1 MKKLYVGIGIGP
13 GMGLSTAER
22 FSREGYDVVIT
33 ARNKSKIE
41 QLAEE
46 LSRDT
51 GGKVVA
57 MALDA
62 GDLNAIRELADTY
75 GESTTVLH
83 YNAASM
89 HNTSIFDASVESLAH
104 DITVDITGAL
114 VAVKA
119 FTAFMKKNKQGTVLL
134 TGGGFALSPSPEYL
148 TLSIG
153 KAGIRSMAEALFPV
167 MAESGIHI
175 ATVTVAKV
183 VSAGSSDAEAAAE
196 AFWNLHNQPSEA
208 WSWEFVLS

>member
-1 MKKLYVGIGIGP
+1 MRKLYVGIGIGP

-22 FSREGYDVVIT
+22 FAREGYDVVMT
-33 ARNKSKIE
+33 ARNRSKID
-41 QLAEE
+41 QLAER
-46 LSRDT
+46 LSRDA
-51 GGKVVA
+51 GGKVEAV
-57 MALDA
+57 ALDA
-62 GDLNAIRELADTY
+62 SDLSAIQELADAH

-89 HNTSIFDASVESLAH
+89 HNTSIFDASVESLAN

-114 VAVKA
+114 VTIKA
-119 FTAFMKKNKQGTVLL
+119 FTAFMKKNRQGTVLL

-148 TLSIG
+148 TLSVG
-153 KAGIRSMAEALFPV
+153 KAGIRSMAEALFPEL
-167 MAESGIHI
+167 AKSGIHI

-196 AFWNLHNQPSEA
+196 AFWNLHNQPPGA
-208 WSWEFVLS
+208 WSWEVVLS